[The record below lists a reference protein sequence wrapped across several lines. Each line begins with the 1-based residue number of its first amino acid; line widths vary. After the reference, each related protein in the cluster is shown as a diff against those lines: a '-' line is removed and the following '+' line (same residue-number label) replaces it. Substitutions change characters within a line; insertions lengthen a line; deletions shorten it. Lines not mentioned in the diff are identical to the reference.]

1 MKQELKT
8 QYLQLKLKISLM
20 VARLQ
25 ENDGKI
31 AELER
36 SNKELQEK
44 LDAKTRELQEAL
56 SQSKEL
62 EKSFKKSDKI
72 GKLVVNTEDTEAAKA
87 ELKKKLDEYIVS
99 IDHCIE
105 QLRKP

>member
-44 LDAKTRELQEAL
+44 LEVKTRELQEAL

-87 ELKKKLDEYIVS
+87 ELKKKLEEYIVS

>member
-8 QYLQLKLKISLM
+8 QYLQLKLKVSLM

-25 ENDGKI
+25 ENAGKI
-31 AELER
+31 SELER
-36 SNKELQEK
+36 TNVELQTK
-44 LDAKTRELQEAL
+44 LDEKTRELQDAL

-87 ELKKKLDEYIVS
+87 ELKKKLDSYIVI

>member
-36 SNKELQEK
+36 SNKDLQEK
-44 LDAKTRELQEAL
+44 LEAKTRELQEAL

>member
-8 QYLQLKLKISLM
+8 QYLQLRLKISLM
-20 VARLQ
+20 VTRLQ
-25 ENDGKI
+25 ENAGKI
-31 AELER
+31 KELEDA
-36 SNKELQEK
+36 NKRLEQKLETKTQELQ
-44 LDAKTRELQEAL
+44 TAL
-56 SQSKEL
+56 SQVKEL

>member
-20 VARLQ
+20 LARIQ

-31 AELER
+31 KELER
-36 SNKELQEK
+36 ENLVLQRKYTEQSSELQ
-44 LDAKTRELQEAL
+44 AAL
-56 SQSKEL
+56 SQIKEL

>member
-1 MKQELKT
+1 
-8 QYLQLKLKISLM
+8 M
-20 VARLQ
+20 VTRLQ
-25 ENDGKI
+25 ENAGKI
-31 AELER
+31 KELEEA
-36 SNKELQEK
+36 NKSLEQKLETKTQELQ
-44 LDAKTRELQEAL
+44 TAL
-56 SQSKEL
+56 SQVKEL

>member
-1 MKQELKT
+1 MKHELKT

-20 VARLQ
+20 LARLQ
-25 ENDGKI
+25 ENEGKI
-31 AELER
+31 KELER
-36 SNKELQEK
+36 DKATLQKKYDEQAAELQ
-44 LDAKTRELQEAL
+44 TAL
-56 SQSKEL
+56 SQIKEL

-72 GKLVVNTEDTEAAKA
+72 GKLVVNTENTEAAKA

>member
-8 QYLQLKLKISLM
+8 QYLHLKLKISLM

-25 ENDGKI
+25 ENAGKI

-44 LDAKTRELQEAL
+44 LEAKTRELQEAL

>member
-8 QYLQLKLKISLM
+8 QYLQLKLKVSLM

-25 ENDGKI
+25 ENAGKI
-31 AELER
+31 SELER
-36 SNKELQEK
+36 TNVELQTK
-44 LDAKTRELQEAL
+44 LDEKTRELQDAL

>member
-31 AELER
+31 EELER
-36 SNKELQEK
+36 NHAALQRKYDDQTKELQS
-44 LDAKTRELQEAL
+44 AL
-56 SQSKEL
+56 SQIKEL

>member
-8 QYLQLKLKISLM
+8 QYLQLKLK
-20 VARLQ
+20 
-25 ENDGKI
+25 
-31 AELER
+31 ER
-36 SNKELQEK
+36 TNVELQTK
-44 LDAKTRELQEAL
+44 LDEKTRELQDAL

>member
-1 MKQELKT
+1 
-8 QYLQLKLKISLM
+8 M

-25 ENDGKI
+25 ENAGKI
-31 AELER
+31 NELER
-36 SNKELQEK
+36 TNKDLQDK
-44 LDAKTRELQEAL
+44 LETKTRELQEAL

>member
-8 QYLQLKLKISLM
+8 QYLQLKLKVSLM

-25 ENDGKI
+25 ENAGKI
-31 AELER
+31 AELEK
-36 SNKELQEK
+36 SNVELQTK

-56 SQSKEL
+56 SLSKEL

-72 GKLVVNTEDTEAAKA
+72 GKLVAITEDTEAAKA

-105 QLRKP
+105 QLRKT

>member
-8 QYLQLKLKISLM
+8 QYLQLKLKVSLM

-25 ENDGKI
+25 ENAGKI
-31 AELER
+31 KELE
-36 SNKELQEK
+36 NANETLEQKLETKIQELQ
-44 LDAKTRELQEAL
+44 AAL
-56 SQSKEL
+56 SQVKEL

-105 QLRKP
+105 QLRKS

>member
-25 ENDGKI
+25 ENAGKI
-31 AELER
+31 TELER

-44 LDAKTRELQEAL
+44 LEAKTRELQEAL

>member
-31 AELER
+31 EELER
-36 SNKELQEK
+36 NHAALQRKYDEQTIELQ
-44 LDAKTRELQEAL
+44 AAL
-56 SQSKEL
+56 SQIKEL

>member
-1 MKQELKT
+1 
-8 QYLQLKLKISLM
+8 M

-25 ENDGKI
+25 ENAGKI

-44 LDAKTRELQEAL
+44 LEAKTRELQEAL

>member
-8 QYLQLKLKISLM
+8 QYLQLRLKVSLM
-20 VARLQ
+20 VTRLQ
-25 ENDGKI
+25 ENAGKI
-31 AELER
+31 SELEEA
-36 SNKELQEK
+36 NKSLEQKLETKTQELQ
-44 LDAKTRELQEAL
+44 TAL
-56 SQSKEL
+56 SQVKEL

>member
-1 MKQELKT
+1 
-8 QYLQLKLKISLM
+8 M

-25 ENDGKI
+25 ENAGKI
-31 AELER
+31 KELER
-36 SNKELQEK
+36 SNSDLQAK
-44 LDAKTRELQEAL
+44 LDVKTRELQEAL

>member
-8 QYLQLKLKISLM
+8 QYLQLKLKVSLM

-25 ENDGKI
+25 ENAGKI
-31 AELER
+31 SELER
-36 SNKELQEK
+36 TNLELQTK
-44 LDAKTRELQEAL
+44 LDAKSRELQDVL

-62 EKSFKKSDKI
+62 EKNFKKSDKI
-72 GKLVVNTEDTEAAKA
+72 GKLVAITEDTEAAKA

>member
-1 MKQELKT
+1 
-8 QYLQLKLKISLM
+8 M

-25 ENDGKI
+25 ENAGKI
-31 AELER
+31 KELER
-36 SNKELQEK
+36 SNSDLQEK

>member
-1 MKQELKT
+1 MKHELKT

-20 VARLQ
+20 LARLQ
-25 ENDGKI
+25 ENEGKI
-31 AELER
+31 KELER
-36 SNKELQEK
+36 DKATLQKKYDEHAAELQ
-44 LDAKTRELQEAL
+44 TAL
-56 SQSKEL
+56 SQIKEL

>member
-31 AELER
+31 AELQR

-44 LDAKTRELQEAL
+44 LEAKTRELQEAL